1 MFIGYYNIA
10 NLVTL
15 LGLVS
20 SVLACFNAMNGN
32 IKMGVV
38 MFLLAGLC
46 DMFDGRIARSMKMR
60 SGREKLFGVQI
71 DTVCDMVSFG
81 LTPVIIGY
89 ALGMWGVFDIL
100 VFLFFAVCG
109 GVRLAYFNTQAIA
122 RPDLKM
128 DHFTGVPI
136 PFICYVLPFLVL
148 LMCFVPFSVMRVILP
163 IAYLLI
169 AVGYILKVR
178 IAKMSLRT
186 GLIMVAVEAACVL
199 GLFLAGNVITA

>member
-89 ALGMWGVFDIL
+89 ALGMRGVFDIL
-100 VFLFFAVCG
+100 VF
-109 GVRLAYFNTQAIA
+109 
-122 RPDLKM
+122 
-128 DHFTGVPI
+128 
-136 PFICYVLPFLVL
+136 FLVL

>member
-1 MFIGYYNIA
+1 
-10 NLVTL
+10 
-15 LGLVS
+15 
-20 SVLACFNAMNGN
+20 
-32 IKMGVV
+32 
-38 MFLLAGLC
+38 
-46 DMFDGRIARSMKMR
+46 MR

-81 LTPVIIGY
+81 VTPVIIGY
-89 ALGMWGVFDIL
+89 ALGMRGVFDIL
-100 VFLFFAVCG
+100 VFLLFAVCG

-148 LMCFVPFSVMRVILP
+148 LMCFVPFSVMRVVLP

-169 AVGYILKVR
+169 AFGYILKIR

-199 GLFLAGNVITA
+199 GLFLAGDILLG

>member
-1 MFIGYYNIA
+1 
-10 NLVTL
+10 
-15 LGLVS
+15 
-20 SVLACFNAMNGN
+20 
-32 IKMGVV
+32 
-38 MFLLAGLC
+38 
-46 DMFDGRIARSMKMR
+46 MR

-89 ALGMWGVFDIL
+89 ALGMRGVFDIL

>member
-89 ALGMWGVFDIL
+89 ALGMRGVFDIL
-100 VFLFFAVCG
+100 VFLFFAICG

-136 PFICYVLPFLVL
+136 PF
-148 LMCFVPFSVMRVILP
+148 SR
-163 IAYLLI
+163 
-169 AVGYILKVR
+169 R
-178 IAKMSLRT
+178 
-186 GLIMVAVEAACVL
+186 ACSTCSPSSP
-199 GLFLAGNVITA
+199 GIITSSTIPS